1 VHANAHA
8 TSLPVSTNRID
19 LDPTEKD
26 AWGVAVPRLTFTAH
40 PLDTKLSKFFD
51 DRARELLQ
59 AAGAVKMSE
68 LRPAIASLGGGAHLL
83 GTCRMGNDRATSV
96 TDSDHRAHDIPN
108 LFIVDGSS
116 LVTSTRGQPTMT
128 IQALAFRAADR
139 ISHLAK
145 SRSI

>member
-1 VHANAHA
+1 VFLSAHCRQASIGFA
-8 TSLPVSTNRID
+8 THTAFDYRLPMRCLRSV
-19 LDPTEKD
+19 
-26 AWGVAVPRLTFTAH
+26 GF
-40 PLDTKLSKFFD
+40 
-51 DRARELLQ
+51 LL
-59 AAGAVKMSE
+59 ALAMC
-68 LRPAIASLGGGAHLL
+68 ASA
-83 GTCRMGNDRATSV
+83 
-96 TDSDHRAHDIPN
+96 RAHDIPN

>member
-1 VHANAHA
+1 
-8 TSLPVSTNRID
+8 
-19 LDPTEKD
+19 
-26 AWGVAVPRLTFTAH
+26 
-40 PLDTKLSKFFD
+40 
-51 DRARELLQ
+51 
-59 AAGAVKMSE
+59 
-68 LRPAIASLGGGAHLL
+68 
-83 GTCRMGNDRATSV
+83 MGNDRATSV

-145 SRSI
+145 SRGI

>member
-1 VHANAHA
+1 
-8 TSLPVSTNRID
+8 VSTNRID

-26 AWGVAVPRLTFTAH
+26 AWGLAVPRLTFTEH
-40 PLDTKLSKFFD
+40 PLDTKLSQFFT
-51 DRARELLQ
+51 DRSRELLQ

-68 LRPAIASLGGGAHLL
+68 LKPATPSPGGGSHFL
-83 GTCRMGNDRATSV
+83 GTCRMGNKRATSV
-96 TDSDHRAHDIPN
+96 IDSDHRAHDIPN

-139 ISHLAK
+139 ISGLAK
-145 SRSI
+145 VRSI